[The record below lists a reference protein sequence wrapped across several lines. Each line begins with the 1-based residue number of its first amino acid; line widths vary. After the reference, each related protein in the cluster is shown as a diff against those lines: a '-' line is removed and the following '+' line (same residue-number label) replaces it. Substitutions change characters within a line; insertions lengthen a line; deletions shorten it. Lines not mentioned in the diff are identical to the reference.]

1 MVDLISR
8 SLKVTG
14 SITAEGS
21 SRFIENFLQRASYVN
36 DLGGS
41 AKIDLA
47 LGPATYRACIA
58 IGVSGVDLG
67 GGSGL
72 FSIGRPIQ
80 ERSASMPGSARD
92 PQE

>member
-1 MVDLISR
+1 MADLISR

-14 SITAEGS
+14 SITAGGS
-21 SRFIENFLQRASYVN
+21 SRFHRNPFAKSFLRN

-41 AKIDLA
+41 AKIDFA
-47 LGPATYRACIA
+47 LGPATYRACVA
-58 IGVSGVDLG
+58 IGISAVDLG

-72 FSIGRPIQ
+72 CSIGRPIQ
-80 ERSASMPGSARD
+80 ERSASMPGNARD